1 MKESKQ
7 RWLALHAVI
16 VNELRFR
23 LPSDEWTATG
33 ISPDDLADNLTDV
46 VIASFELTPRRR

>member
-16 VNELRFR
+16 VNELNFR
-23 LPSDEWTATG
+23 LGSDDWAALGLTPE
-33 ISPDDLADNLTDV
+33 DLADNLTDV
-46 VIASFELTPRRR
+46 VIAHFELTPRRG